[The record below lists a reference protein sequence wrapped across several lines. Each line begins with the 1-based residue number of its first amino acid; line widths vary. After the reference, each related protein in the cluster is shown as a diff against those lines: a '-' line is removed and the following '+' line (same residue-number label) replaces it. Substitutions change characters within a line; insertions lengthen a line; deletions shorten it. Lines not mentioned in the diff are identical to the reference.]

1 MKRIVVRSY
10 GSPDQLTL
18 EDSQPP
24 SPGPG
29 QVLVHLSAAGVNPV
43 DTYRRAGTQ
52 GYTPDLPFTPGF
64 EGAGVVAAVGA
75 DGQPVSA
82 GQGTPAAKGN
92 PAPALVVGQRV
103 YVGWSVSG
111 TYGQWC
117 IADRSQ
123 VFALPPSLSFFQGA
137 GLFVPYFTAY
147 RGMVFRG
154 GVQKGAKV
162 LIHGASGGVGSA
174 ALFWASYLGLLA
186 WGTAGSSE
194 GVQRVLNQG
203 ALGCWNHR
211 YPGYWVIM
219 AREVGRFD
227 LILEMNAHTNLQGDL
242 GLLSP
247 AGRVMVVGS
256 RGDIAITPRRLMG
269 IEGDIRGVV
278 LAKNTGEENHL
289 TAVELERAL
298 EQGGHI
304 PEPRVFP
311 LSQASEVH
319 RLVESG
325 EASSGKMV
333 LDCR

>member
-1 MKRIVVRSY
+1 
-10 GSPDQLTL
+10 
-18 EDSQPP
+18 
-24 SPGPG
+24 
-29 QVLVHLSAAGVNPV
+29 
-43 DTYRRAGTQ
+43 
-52 GYTPDLPFTPGF
+52 
-64 EGAGVVAAVGA
+64 
-75 DGQPVSA
+75 
-82 GQGTPAAKGN
+82 
-92 PAPALVVGQRV
+92 
-103 YVGWSVSG
+103 
-111 TYGQWC
+111 
-117 IADRSQ
+117 
-123 VFALPPSLSFFQGA
+123 
-137 GLFVPYFTAY
+137 
-147 RGMVFRG
+147 
-154 GVQKGAKV
+154 
-162 LIHGASGGVGSA
+162 
-174 ALFWASYLGLLA
+174 
-186 WGTAGSSE
+186 
-194 GVQRVLNQG
+194 
-203 ALGCWNHR
+203 
-211 YPGYWVIM
+211 M